1 MNSTKRNKGFAAI
14 FLMGCILL
22 GGYVFV
28 TFLVEPNRDTSRA
41 RTEVRISSENLV
53 SSFLADERSAN
64 TSYVEKT
71 IEVQGIVR
79 EITFINDHY
88 TVFLHGGD
96 ELACLMCDMQTD
108 QLERVKELKP
118 GQKVLL
124 KGVCK
129 GFLMD
134 AILLNCVLINTNQ

>member
-1 MNSTKRNKGFAAI
+1 MSIKNRNKGLAAI

-22 GGYVFV
+22 GGYVFI
-28 TFLVEPNRDTSRA
+28 TFFLEPSRDTKRA
-41 RTEVRISSENLV
+41 RTEVRISSESLV
-53 SSFLADERSAN
+53 SSFLVDERSAN

-79 EITFINDHY
+79 EITFLNDRY

-96 ELACLMCDMQTD
+96 ELACLMCDMQAD
-108 QLERVKELKP
+108 QLEQVKNLKP